1 MKYNRNKLYCFSP
14 PVMIATFII
23 EIVLAFYT
31 LWRYRRD
38 TITWL
43 AVGLLFCLS
52 LFQLAEYMVCEG
64 SLINGLTWSRI
75 GFVAITMLPP
85 LGLHLIYALGGAT
98 RKRLI
103 YPAYLSSVAFILLFL
118 GTTSALSGHECL
130 GNYVIFQVSPG
141 VGAWF
146 SAYYY
151 GWLLA
156 GVAMAWHFVRQSK
169 SPVVRRSLMAMT
181 FGYAAFI
188 IPTATVNIMDPDTIR
203 GIPSIMCGFAVIL
216 AIAIVAK
223 VLPGMAKPRK
233 S

>member
-23 EIVLAFYT
+23 EIGLAAYT
-31 LWRYRRD
+31 LWRYRQNTLAR
-38 TITWL
+38 L
-43 AVGLLFCLS
+43 AVALLVCLS

-64 SLINGLTWSRI
+64 SLVGDLTWSHV
-75 GFVAITMLPP
+75 GFAAITMLPP
-85 LGLHLIYALGGAT
+85 LGLHLIYVLGGAT
-98 RKRLI
+98 RKRLV
-103 YPAYLSSVAFILLFL
+103 YPAYLSAVAFVILFL
-118 GTTSALSGHECL
+118 GTAGALSGHECL

-156 GVAMAWHFVRQSK
+156 GVGMAWYFVRQSK

-188 IPTATVNIMDPDTIR
+188 IPTAAANMIDPDTIR

-216 AIAIVAK
+216 AITLVAK